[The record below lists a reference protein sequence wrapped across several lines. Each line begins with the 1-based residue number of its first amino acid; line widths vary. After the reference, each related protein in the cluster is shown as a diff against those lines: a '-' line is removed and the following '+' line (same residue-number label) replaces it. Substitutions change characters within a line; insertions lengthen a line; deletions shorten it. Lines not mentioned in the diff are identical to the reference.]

1 MHEFPE
7 LIRRHQ
13 VDPGPLLHVG
23 AAQDRQIPAYYEAG
37 FSDMTIVDSAPERI
51 REVRT
56 RFPGVNVLE
65 VTGSNDFR
73 PGAGA
78 FSAHTVVINTPGH
91 ELAVLD
97 TALWADLTL
106 LIVATNTQDATNA
119 ASSYDLVT
127 EAVTTRGFVEVD
139 RWTRDPRSGA
149 DTIVA
154 FLRP

>member
-13 VDPGPLLHVG
+13 VDPGRLVHVG
-23 AAQDRQIPAYYEAG
+23 AAQGREIPAYYEAG
-37 FSDMTIVDSAPERI
+37 FFDITIVDAAPERV

-56 RFPGVNVLE
+56 RFPGVNVVE
-65 VTGSNDFR
+65 VTSATDFR
-73 PGAGA
+73 PGAGV

-97 TALWADLTL
+97 GPLWNDLVI
-106 LIVATNTQDATNA
+106 LIVATNAKDTGNA
-119 ASSYDLVT
+119 ASPYDLVT

-154 FLRP
+154 YLRP